1 MKVFCC
7 LVLLATMS
15 GAAASSA
22 TEDQGSPVEKVV
34 KLLEE
39 LKKDLYADQKA
50 EQQIY
55 DKYACWCETASGV
68 KGAMININGA
78 KIVALGQKV
87 LELKGL
93 VAVLY
98 KEISD
103 YSTKIAENE
112 GTQKSSEA
120 VRKKENAAYM
130 AAKAE
135 LETQIAA
142 LENAI
147 TVLAKATGTGLL
159 QGGSKLL
166 AAQKKKAVETVLLSM
181 PTGGNVNPKH
191 FNAIQSFVQELEKG
205 ATDASS
211 FTPAS
216 ATVQGIL
223 KDMYDTFTAE
233 LESNNADEAKSQRD
247 FEDLTASLTGEKDHA
262 TGVVTKKEEEKAA
275 AEKELA
281 DTVQT
286 LDDTK
291 AQQDAD
297 IEFFDKM
304 KGGCLAKYEEWTA
317 RKEARIEEMKG
328 IDEALKILT
337 GDEARA
343 LFAKSIK
350 PGMETMLLQFA
361 SDSTSATQAAT
372 KAYNVLRAE
381 ARRAHSLRLASIAAT
396 VRSMTG
402 GHFDAV
408 IKEIDKM
415 MQELKDEGAKDVK
428 DRDWCKAEYQTNSE
442 EHADLTWKIER
453 NDAAITKLDT
463 TITATVEEITA
474 TVEEI
479 ETTEKQIASMES
491 ERKDEHKAWQQAKS
505 DDEMAIKLLEKTVDV
520 LSSYHKKHKTFLQE
534 QWKGPEF
541 ERSQFEAPE
550 AEFSS
555 KGARKNQSAGIIG
568 ILTMLIEDSYAEI
581 KNGTADEIAAQT
593 EFEKNVA
600 AAKKLIGD
608 LTSKKENLE
617 TDKASLESTKADE
630 EADLKTNEE
639 DLGINEEYKAKIAP
653 DCDWILN
660 SFEERRQKRKA
671 EMNGLVTAKEFLAAS
686 FVQGSARSDKMM
698 KNFWNSDEGSPNQ
711 LEMMTFEQLRR

>member
-1 MKVFCC
+1 
-7 LVLLATMS
+7 
-15 GAAASSA
+15 
-22 TEDQGSPVEKVV
+22 
-34 KLLEE
+34 
-39 LKKDLYADQKA
+39 
-50 EQQIY
+50 
-55 DKYACWCETASGV
+55 
-68 KGAMININGA
+68 MI
-78 KIVALGQKV
+78 
-87 LELKGL
+87 
-93 VAVLY
+93 
-98 KEISD
+98 
-103 YSTKIAENE
+103 
-112 GTQKSSEA
+112 
-120 VRKKENAAYM
+120 
-130 AAKAE
+130 
-135 LETQIAA
+135 
-142 LENAI
+142 
-147 TVLAKATGTGLL
+147 
-159 QGGSKLL
+159 
-166 AAQKKKAVETVLLSM
+166 
-181 PTGGNVNPKH
+181 
-191 FNAIQSFVQELEKG
+191 
-205 ATDASS
+205 
-211 FTPAS
+211 
-216 ATVQGIL
+216 
-223 KDMYDTFTAE
+223 
-233 LESNNADEAKSQRD
+233 
-247 FEDLTASLTGEKDHA
+247 
-262 TGVVTKKEEEKAA
+262 
-275 AEKELA
+275 
-281 DTVQT
+281 
-286 LDDTK
+286 
-291 AQQDAD
+291 
-297 IEFFDKM
+297 
-304 KGGCLAKYEEWTA
+304 
-317 RKEARIEEMKG
+317 
-328 IDEALKILT
+328 
-337 GDEARA
+337 
-343 LFAKSIK
+343 
-350 PGMETMLLQFA
+350 
-361 SDSTSATQAAT
+361 
-372 KAYNVLRAE
+372 
-381 ARRAHSLRLASIAAT
+381 
-396 VRSMTG
+396 
-402 GHFDAV
+402 
-408 IKEIDKM
+408 
-415 MQELKDEGAKDVK
+415 QELKDEGAKDVK

-491 ERKDEHKAWQQAKS
+491 ERKAEHKEWKQAKS

-520 LSSYHKKHKTFLQE
+520 LSAYHKKHKTFLQE

-541 ERSQFEAPE
+541 EKSQWEAPE
-550 AEFSS
+550 AKFAD